1 MERSPVLRTK
11 ALAGDC
17 SQGPSLAGLSLAS
30 FEEIQ
35 MSTWPDVRRAT
46 RREGRRREVLR
57 RDLVHSGLA
66 MSWSSG
72 LKDRFDYI

>member
-1 MERSPVLRTK
+1 
-11 ALAGDC
+11 
-17 SQGPSLAGLSLAS
+17 
-30 FEEIQ
+30 

-46 RREGRRREVLR
+46 RREARRREVLR

>member
-1 MERSPVLRTK
+1 
-11 ALAGDC
+11 
-17 SQGPSLAGLSLAS
+17 
-30 FEEIQ
+30 
-35 MSTWPDVRRAT
+35 MSTWPVRRVT
-46 RREGRRREVLR
+46 RREARRREVLR